1 MSLYD
6 FHSYVNKTNLSK
18 AWYERACKVFPG
30 GISHN
35 IRFFPPY
42 PFFVERAHGKNLQDV
57 DGNTFV
63 DFWMGHWALILGHS
77 PQNVVQP
84 LEKALGQGTI
94 FGTVNDTSVLLG
106 EIIQKFVPSAELMRF
121 CSTGTEA
128 TMYATRIAR
137 AFTGKRIVAKV
148 LGGWHGFNSD
158 LMHSVNYPFEINEGL
173 GLIGGEGDFVESLPF
188 NDLAGSIAIL
198 DTVKDDLACII
209 LEPILGGAGGVVG
222 EREYLVGLREYANKN
237 NVLLIMDE
245 IVTGFRL
252 NFGTLSASYGIEPDL
267 LTLGK
272 IVGGGFPIGVVSGKE
287 EIMKI
292 ADTSLKEKPDRCYVG
307 GGTFSSNPISM
318 KAGLLTMD
326 YLKRNN
332 ETIYTKINRLG
343 KVARSKLHQLF
354 TDFGIDVE
362 VTGLGSLI
370 NVHFLNQNVKII
382 KNATDAAMTDQE
394 KLLKYH
400 LCLLADYGIFFL
412 PKKMGAIS
420 FVHDNEDLDL
430 LLSATNDIINR
441 GILSKV

>member
-6 FHSYVNKTNLSK
+6 FHSYVSKTNISK
-18 AWYERACKVFPG
+18 IWYERACKVFPG

-42 PFFVERAHGKNLQDV
+42 PFFVERASGKNLKDV

-77 PQNVVQP
+77 PQNVIQP
-84 LEKALGQGTI
+84 LEKELGQGTI

-106 EIIQKFVPSAELMRF
+106 ELIQKFAPSAELMRF
-121 CSTGTEA
+121 CSTGSEA

-173 GLIGGEGDFVESLPF
+173 GLTGSEEGFVQSLPF
-188 NDLAGSIAIL
+188 NDLASSTAIL
-198 DTVKDDLACII
+198 DTIKDDLACII

-222 EREYLVGLREYANKN
+222 ERDYLVGLREYANKN

-252 NFGTLSASYGIEPDL
+252 NFGTLSASYDIQPDL

-292 ADTSLKEKPDRCYVG
+292 TDTSLKEKPDRCYVG

-326 YLKRNN
+326 YLRRNN

-343 KVARSKLHQLF
+343 KEARSRLNQLF
-354 TDFGIDVE
+354 VDSGIDVE

-370 NVHFLNQNVKII
+370 NVHFLNQKVKII
-382 KNATDAAMTDQE
+382 RNAIDAAMTDQE

-400 LCLLADYGIFFL
+400 FCLLADYGIFFL

-420 FVHDNEDLDL
+420 FVHDTEDLDL

-441 GILSKV
+441 GILSNI

>member
-1 MSLYD
+1 MPLYD
-6 FHSYVNKTNLSK
+6 FYSYVNKTNLSK

-42 PFFVERAHGKNLQDV
+42 PFFVERASGKNLKDV

-77 PQNVVQP
+77 HQNVIQP
-84 LEKALGQGTI
+84 LEKELGQGTI

-106 EIIQKFVPSAELMRF
+106 ELIQKFAPSAELMRF
-121 CSTGTEA
+121 CSTGSEA

-173 GLIGGEGDFVESLPF
+173 GLTGGEENFVQSIPF
-188 NDLAGSIAIL
+188 NDLASSTAIL
-198 DTVKDDLACII
+198 DTIKDDLACVI

-222 EREYLVGLREYANKN
+222 ERDYLVGLREYANKN

-252 NFGTLSASYGIEPDL
+252 NFGTLSASYDIQPDL

-292 ADTSLKEKPDRCYVG
+292 TDTSLKEKPDRCYVG

-326 YLKRNN
+326 YLRRNN

-343 KVARSKLHQLF
+343 KEARSRLKQLF
-354 TDFGIDVE
+354 IDSGIDVE

-370 NVHFLNQNVKII
+370 NVHFLNQEVKII
-382 KNATDAAMTDQE
+382 RNAIDAAMTDQE

-400 LCLLADYGIFFL
+400 FCLLADYGIFFL

-420 FVHDNEDLDL
+420 FAHDTEDLDL

-441 GILSKV
+441 GILSNV

>member
-6 FHSYVNKTNLSK
+6 FQSYVNKTNLSK
-18 AWYERACKVFPG
+18 SWYERACNVFPG

-42 PFFVERAHGKNLQDV
+42 PFFVERAQGRNLYDV

-84 LEKALGQGTI
+84 LVKELGQGTL

-106 EIIQKFVPSAELMRF
+106 EVIQKFVPTADLMRF
-121 CSTGTEA
+121 CSTGSEA
-128 TMYATRIAR
+128 TMYASRIAR
-137 AFTGKRIVAKV
+137 AFTRKKIVAKV

-158 LMHSVNYPFEINEGL
+158 LMHSVNYPFEMNEGL
-173 GLIGGEGDFVESLPF
+173 GLAGGEGDFIESLPF
-188 NDLAGSIAIL
+188 NDLTGSTTLL
-198 DTVKDDLACII
+198 DSVRDDLACII
-209 LEPILGGAGGVVG
+209 LEPLLGGAGGVVG
-222 EREYLVGLREYANKN
+222 EKDYLKGLREYANKN

-252 NFGTLSASYGIEPDL
+252 NFGTLSAMYGLEPDL

-272 IVGGGFPIGVVSGKE
+272 IVGGGFPIGVVCGKE

-292 ADTSLKEKPDRCYVG
+292 TDPSHKEKPDRCYVG

-326 YLKRNN
+326 YLKRNK
-332 ETIYTKINRLG
+332 ETIYTKINQLG
-343 KVARSKLHQLF
+343 DEARSKLHQIF
-354 TDFGIDVE
+354 GDYGIDVE

-370 NVHFLNQNVKII
+370 HIHFLNQNVKII
-382 KNATDAAMTDQE
+382 RNATDAAMADQE

-400 LCLLADYGIFFL
+400 LCLLSDYGIFFL

-420 FVHDNEDLDL
+420 FVHENKDLDV
-430 LLSATNDIINR
+430 LLSATEDVINR
-441 GILSKV
+441 GILSKL

>member
-1 MSLYD
+1 MSFFD
-6 FHSYVNKTNLSK
+6 FHSYLNKTNLSK
-18 AWYERACKVFPG
+18 TCFERAYKVFPG

-42 PFFVERAHGKNLQDV
+42 PFFVQRAYGKNLKDV

-77 PQNVVQP
+77 HQNVIQP
-84 LEKALGQGTI
+84 LEKELGQGTI

-106 EIIQKFVPSAELMRF
+106 ELIQKFAPSAELMRF
-121 CSTGTEA
+121 CSTGSEA

-173 GLIGGEGDFVESLPF
+173 GLTGGEENFVQSIPF
-188 NDLAGSIAIL
+188 NDLASSTAIL
-198 DTVKDDLACII
+198 DTIKDDLACVI

-222 EREYLVGLREYANKN
+222 EKDYLVGLREYANKN

-252 NFGTLSASYGIEPDL
+252 NFGTLSASYDIQPDL

-292 ADTSLKEKPDRCYVG
+292 TDTSLKEKPDRCYVG

-326 YLKRNN
+326 YLRRNN

-343 KVARSKLHQLF
+343 KEARSRLNQLF
-354 TDFGIDVE
+354 VDSGIDVE

-370 NVHFLNQNVKII
+370 NVHFLNQKVKII
-382 KNATDAAMTDQE
+382 RNAIDAAMTDQE

-400 LCLLADYGIFFL
+400 FCLLADYGIFFL

-420 FVHDNEDLDL
+420 FVHDTEDLDL

-441 GILSKV
+441 GILSNV